1 MNAFRWIIAGLL
13 FVYFVGLASTN
24 ALTIIRFY
32 LRGKK
37 GSLAP
42 LFGGLAGVLALL
54 VVPIPGARAW
64 CWLPLVFDFWTLPN
78 LFFWLRRKIQ
88 GAGGHSQK

>member
-1 MNAFRWIIAGLL
+1 MSALRWMIAGLL
-13 FVYFVGLASTN
+13 LVYFVGLASTN

-32 LRGKK
+32 LHGRK

-54 VVPIPGARAW
+54 VVPIQGARAW
-64 CWLPLVFDFWTLPN
+64 CWLPLVLDFWTLPTI
-78 LFFWLRRKIQ
+78 FFWLRRKIQ
-88 GAGGHSQK
+88 GTAGHNQK